1 MADQIAQAQI
11 AQSTGA
17 PDAPTGAE
25 GAPLPGETLTEGL
38 SLSQQ
43 ALAYFQDGGP
53 ILWLLLAISVV
64 ALTII
69 LGKLFQFL
77 WVRLSGRGF
86 VEPALESLGQGD
98 PHQALAVLQGRS
110 SPIARVMATAVQ
122 GAAGGTHNEEQA
134 KEEVTRVAGL
144 ELDNLRSGLRLL
156 ALIATLSPLLG
167 LLGTVLGMIDAFRAL
182 EAAGNRVDPA
192 ILSGGIW
199 VALLTTAAGLIVAIP
214 AAAAHNWLEGMVYR
228 MRRGM
233 EDAATR
239 VREQAGTRPRGGI
252 IALAFVEDVTVV
264 IDGSGCS
271 VADEATVNVGDDTII
286 I

>member
-1 MADQIAQAQI
+1 MAA
-11 AQSTGA
+11 
-17 PDAPTGAE
+17 
-25 GAPLPGETLTEGL
+25 
-38 SLSQQ
+38 
-43 ALAYFQDGGP
+43 
-53 ILWLLLAISVV
+53 
-64 ALTII
+64 
-69 LGKLFQFL
+69 
-77 WVRLSGRGF
+77 
-86 VEPALESLGQGD
+86 
-98 PHQALAVLQGRS
+98 
-110 SPIARVMATAVQ
+110 AVQ
-122 GAAGGTHNEEQA
+122 GAAGGAHNEEQA

-228 MRRGM
+228 VRRGM

-239 VREQAGTRPRGGI
+239 VFTQHAGAQAARRQAQP
-252 IALAFVEDVTVV
+252 AE
-264 IDGSGCS
+264 
-271 VADEATVNVGDDTII
+271 
-286 I
+286 